1 MPNRLVRDPHLA
13 GLVEEYGRSIIGKAL
28 PDDPTV
34 AKIIAL
40 SVGVTKIL
48 SSLQSSP
55 RHLSVPDAPSWEEF
69 LQNART
75 VYRNAHPPGKR
86 GRKLTMGDAL
96 VWVAQLEYDLKRQP
110 TRKEIMTRL
119 ADNQHFP
126 NTVSERI
133 AERIAQLYARLL
145 SRYSWYGRT
154 ELPLSKEDVQW
165 LRKNLTLKQRSSDN
179 WWTQILEQWQHAKL
193 EATGFSR
200 EIREAF
206 SLSSEDLTEQRK
218 KFEALRLQLTF
229 GKQ

>member
-1 MPNRLVRDPHLA
+1 
-13 GLVEEYGRSIIGKAL
+13 
-28 PDDPTV
+28 V
-34 AKIIAL
+34 AI
-40 SVGVTKIL
+40 TRIL
-48 SSLQSSP
+48 SNLQSSP
-55 RHLSVPDAPSWEEF
+55 RHLSVPDAPSWGEF
-69 LQNART
+69 VKSARKI
-75 VYRNAHPPGKR
+75 YRKAHPPGKR

-119 ADNQHFP
+119 TDDQHHFP

-154 ELPLSKEDVQW
+154 ESPLSKEDVQW
-165 LRKNLTLKQRSSDN
+165 LRNNLTLKQRSSNN

-193 EATGFSR
+193 EATGLS
-200 EIREAF
+200 EVIRDTF
-206 SLSSEDLTEQRK
+206 TLSSDELIKERDNL
-218 KFEALRLQLTF
+218 EALRLKFTF